1 LRAGSF
7 PREKGTCDKEI
18 VMSGK
23 TATIR
28 NLAFIGHSGCGK
40 TSLAEA
46 LLFST
51 GATNRLGKVDDG
63 TSVLDFEP
71 EELKRKITISSAF
84 HHYSYKKHTIYLADT
99 PGDDNFLADT
109 RAVLHVA
116 DAAVVVVDAVDGVKV
131 GTEKVWQTANEYGLP
146 RLVFVNKM
154 DRERADYNQVLAGLK
169 NILEAQ
175 VVPLQF
181 PIGQEASFKG
191 VVDLVGLKAYTGGAG
206 KMEAGPVPDDLKDE
220 VEQWRSDLLNFAAE
234 SDDALI
240 EKFLEEG
247 DLTPEEIY
255 QGLRAGTIKGQFV
268 PVLFGATHDH
278 LGYELLLDAI
288 NQYLPAPEDRGPV
301 KGINPATKEEVALDA
316 DPDGILAAQVF
327 KTMAD
332 PYAGRLSIFRV
343 FAGTMKSDTTVLNV
357 NKSVPERYGQLFLP
371 EGKGQ
376 KSVSEAGPGAF
387 AAVAKL
393 KETVTGDTLASE
405 AKPVLLPPL
414 GAARTMIT
422 LAVEPKSKG
431 DEDKVY
437 SSILRLLEEDNSLR
451 LNRNAETKEILLSGV
466 GSVHIEAT
474 VEKLKRKFGVEVNL
488 KQPKVP
494 YRETIKSSTKV
505 QGKYKRQSGG
515 RGQYGDTWLEISP
528 LPRGGGFEFV
538 DAIVGG
544 AIPKN
549 YIPSVE
555 KGIVD
560 AMAEGVLAGFQAV
573 DIKVKL
579 YDGSFHDVDSSDMAF
594 KIAGSMGFKKG
605 VQQATP
611 TLLEPIMKMVV
622 TVPEENMGDIIGD
635 LNGRRG
641 RVLGVEA
648 QGRTQVITAQVPMA
662 EVLMYAP
669 DLISKTGGRG
679 TYDMEFSHYE
689 EVPPHLAEKIIAE
702 AQAAREKE

>member
-1 LRAGSF
+1 
-7 PREKGTCDKEI
+7 
-18 VMSGK
+18 MSGK

-84 HHYSYKKHTIYLADT
+84 HHYSYKKHTVYLADT

-109 RAVLHVA
+109 RAVLHVT
-116 DAAVVVVDAVDGVKV
+116 DAAIVVVDAVDGVKV
-131 GTEKVWQTANEYGLP
+131 GTEKVWRTANQYRLP

-154 DRERADYNQVLAGLK
+154 DRERANYAQVLTGLK

-175 VVPLQF
+175 VVPLQY

-191 VVDLVGLKAYTGGAG
+191 VVDLVAMKAYTGGGG

-220 VEQWRSDLLNFAAE
+220 VDGWRSDLLNFAAE
-234 SDDALI
+234 SDDTLI

-247 DLTPEEIY
+247 DLSPEEIY

-268 PVLFGATHDH
+268 PVLFGAVHNN

-288 NQYLPAPEDRGPV
+288 NQYLPAPEDRGQI
-301 KGINPATKEEVALDA
+301 KGINPATKEEVALDP

-327 KTMAD
+327 KTVAD

-343 FAGTMKSDTTVLNV
+343 FSGTMKSDTTVLNV
-357 NKSVPERYGQLFLP
+357 TKSVPERYGQLFLP

-376 KSVSEAGPGAF
+376 KPVSEAGPGAF

-393 KETVTGDTLASE
+393 KETVTGDTLGSE

-437 SSILRLLEEDNSLR
+437 SSIQRLLEEDNSLK
-451 LNRNAETKEILLSGV
+451 LTRNAETKEILLSGV

-474 VEKLKRKFGVEVNL
+474 VEKLKRKFGVAVNL
-488 KQPKVP
+488 KQLKVP
-494 YRETIKSSTKV
+494 YRETIKSTTKV

-528 LPRGGGFEFV
+528 LPRGEGFEFV

-544 AIPKN
+544 VIPKN

-555 KGIVD
+555 KGIVE
-560 AMAEGVLAGFQAV
+560 AMSEGVLAGFPAV

-579 YDGSFHDVDSSDMAF
+579 YDGSFHEVDSSDMAF

-605 VQQATP
+605 VQQANP
-611 TLLEPIMKMVV
+611 TLLEPIMKITV

-679 TYDMEFSHYE
+679 AFDMEFSHYE

>member
-1 LRAGSF
+1 
-7 PREKGTCDKEI
+7 
-18 VMSGK
+18 MSGK
-23 TATIR
+23 TAMIR

-51 GATNRLGKVDDG
+51 GATKRLGKVDDG
-63 TSVLDFEP
+63 SSVLDYEP
-71 EELKRKITISSAF
+71 EEIKRKITISSAF
-84 HHYSYKKHTIYLADT
+84 HHYDYKKHTVFLADT

-109 RAVLHVA
+109 RAVLHVT
-116 DAAVVVVDAVDGVKV
+116 DAAVLVVDAVDGVKV
-131 GTEKVWQTANEYGLP
+131 GTEKVWHTANQYHLP
-146 RLVFVNKM
+146 RLVFINKM
-154 DRERADYNQVLAGLK
+154 DRERADYAQVLAGLK
-169 NILEAQ
+169 NILQAQ
-175 VVPLQF
+175 VVPLQY

-191 VVDLVGLKAYTGGAG
+191 VVDLVGLKACTGGSG
-206 KMEAGPVPDDLKDE
+206 KMEVGPVPDDLQDE
-220 VEQWRSDLLNFAAE
+220 VEQWRGDLLNYAAE

-247 DLTPEEIY
+247 DLSPEEIY
-255 QGLRAGTIKGQFV
+255 QGLRLGTIRGQFV
-268 PVLFGATHDH
+268 PVFFGATHSH

-288 NQYLPAPEDRGPV
+288 NQYLPAPEDRGQI
-301 KGINPATKEEVALDA
+301 KGVHAASQEEVALDPA
-316 DPDGILAAQVF
+316 PDGPLAVQVF
-327 KTMAD
+327 KTVAD

-343 FAGTMKSDTTVLNV
+343 FSGTMKSDTTVLNV
-357 NKSVPERYGQLFLP
+357 TKSVPERYGQLFLP

-376 KSVSEAGPGAF
+376 KPVSEVGPGAF

-393 KETVTGDTLASE
+393 KETVTGDTLGTE
-405 AKPVLLPPL
+405 ALPVLLPPL
-414 GAARTMIT
+414 GAAKPMIT
-422 LAVEPKSKG
+422 LAVEPKTKG
-431 DEDKVY
+431 DEDKVF
-437 SSILRLLEEDNSLR
+437 SSIQKILEEDNSLK
-451 LNRNAETKEILLSGV
+451 LTRNAETKEILLSGV

-494 YRETIKSSTKV
+494 YRETIKGTTKV

-528 LPRGGGFEFV
+528 LPRGEGFEFV
-538 DAIVGG
+538 DNIVGG
-544 AIPKN
+544 VIPKN

-555 KGIVD
+555 KGIVE
-560 AMAEGVLAGFQAV
+560 AMHEGVLAGFPVV
-573 DIKVKL
+573 DIKVRL
-579 YDGSFHDVDSSDMAF
+579 YDGSFHEVDSSDMAF

-605 VQQATP
+605 VQQASP

-635 LNGRRG
+635 LNARRG

-662 EVLMYAP
+662 EVLIYAP

-679 TYDMEFSHYE
+679 SFDMEFSHYE

-702 AQAAREKE
+702 AQAAKEKE

>member
-1 LRAGSF
+1 
-7 PREKGTCDKEI
+7 
-18 VMSGK
+18 MSGK

-84 HHYSYKKHTIYLADT
+84 HHYSFKKHTVYLADT

-109 RAVLHVA
+109 RAVLHVT
-116 DAAVVVVDAVDGVKV
+116 DAAIVVVDAVDGVKV
-131 GTEKVWQTANEYGLP
+131 GTEKVWHTANRYGLP

-154 DRERADYNQVLAGLK
+154 DRERANYALVLTGLK

-175 VVPLQF
+175 VVPLQY

-191 VVDLVGLKAYTGGAG
+191 VVDLVAMKAYTGGGG

-220 VEQWRSDLLNFAAE
+220 VDEWRSDLLNFAAE
-234 SDDALI
+234 SDDTLI

-247 DLTPEEIY
+247 DLSPEEIY

-268 PVLFGATHDH
+268 PVLFGAVHNN

-288 NQYLPAPEDRGPV
+288 NQYLPAPEDRGQI
-301 KGINPATKEEVALDA
+301 KGINPATKEEVALDP

-327 KTMAD
+327 KTVAD

-343 FAGTMKSDTTVLNV
+343 FSGTMKSDTTVLNV
-357 NKSVPERYGQLFLP
+357 TKSVPERYGQLFLP

-376 KSVSEAGPGAF
+376 KPVSEAGPGAF

-393 KETVTGDTLASE
+393 KETVTGDTLGSE
-405 AKPVLLPPL
+405 AKPILLPPL

-437 SSILRLLEEDNSLR
+437 SSIQRLLEEDNSLK
-451 LNRNAETKEILLSGV
+451 LTRNAETKEILLSGV

-488 KQPKVP
+488 KQLKVP
-494 YRETIKSSTKV
+494 YRETIKGATKV

-528 LPRGGGFEFV
+528 LPRGEGFEFV

-544 AIPKN
+544 VIPKN

-555 KGIVD
+555 KGIVE
-560 AMAEGVLAGFQAV
+560 AMSEGVLAGFPAV

-579 YDGSFHDVDSSDMAF
+579 YDGSFHEVDSSDMAF

-605 VQQATP
+605 VQQANP
-611 TLLEPIMKMVV
+611 TLLEPIMKITV

-679 TYDMEFSHYE
+679 AFDMEFSHYE

>member
-1 LRAGSF
+1 
-7 PREKGTCDKEI
+7 
-18 VMSGK
+18 MSGK

-51 GATNRLGKVDDG
+51 GATKRLGKVDDG
-63 TSVLDFEP
+63 SSVLDYEP
-71 EELKRKITISSAF
+71 EEIKRKITISSAF
-84 HHYSYKKHTIYLADT
+84 HHYSYKKHMIYLADT

-109 RAVLHVA
+109 RAVLHVT
-116 DAAVVVVDAVDGVKV
+116 DAAVVVIDAVDGVKV
-131 GTEKVWQTANEYGLP
+131 GTEKVWHTADQHNLP
-146 RLVFVNKM
+146 RLVFINKM
-154 DRERADYNQVLAGLK
+154 DRERADYAQVLAGLK

-175 VVPLQF
+175 VIPLQF
-181 PIGQEASFKG
+181 PMGQEASFKG
-191 VVDLVGLKAYTGGAG
+191 VVDLVSLKAYTGGSG
-206 KMEAGPVPDDLKDE
+206 KMESGPVPDDLQDE
-220 VEQWRSDLLNFAAE
+220 VEQWRGDLLNYAAE

-247 DLTPEEIY
+247 DLSPEEIY
-255 QGLRAGTIKGQFV
+255 QGLRQGTLSGQFV
-268 PVLFGATHDH
+268 PVLFGATHNN

-288 NQYLPAPEDRGPV
+288 NLFLPAPEDRGQIKAV
-301 KGINPATKEEVALDA
+301 KANTQDEVTLEP
-316 DPDGILAAQVF
+316 DPDGPLAAQVF
-327 KTMAD
+327 KTVAD
-332 PYAGRLSIFRV
+332 PYAGRLSVFRV
-343 FAGTMKSDTTVLNV
+343 FSGTMKSDTTVLNV
-357 NKSVPERYGQLFLP
+357 TKSVPERYGQLFLP

-376 KSVSEAGPGAF
+376 TPVSDVGPGAF

-393 KETVTGDTLASE
+393 KETVTGDTLGTE
-405 AKPVLLPPL
+405 AMPVLLPPL
-414 GAARTMIT
+414 EVVKPMIT

-431 DEDKVY
+431 DEDKVF
-437 SSILRLLEEDNSLR
+437 SSIQKILEEDNSLR
-451 LNRNAETKEILLSGV
+451 LNRNAETREILLSGV

-474 VEKLKRKFGVEVNL
+474 VEKLKRKFGVEMNL

-494 YRETIKSSTKV
+494 YRETIKSTTNV

-528 LPRGGGFEFV
+528 LPRGEGFEFV
-538 DAIVGG
+538 DNIVGG
-544 AIPKN
+544 VIPKN
-549 YIPSVE
+549 YIPAVE
-555 KGIVD
+555 KGIVE
-560 AMAEGVLAGFQAV
+560 AMQEGVLSGYPVV
-573 DIKVKL
+573 DVKVRL

-611 TLLEPIMKMVV
+611 ALLEPIMKMVV

-635 LNGRRG
+635 LNSRRG

-662 EVLMYAP
+662 EVLMYTP

-679 TYDMEFSHYE
+679 TFDMEFSHYE

-702 AQAAREKE
+702 AQGGKEKE

>member
-1 LRAGSF
+1 
-7 PREKGTCDKEI
+7 
-18 VMSGK
+18 MSGK
-23 TATIR
+23 TTTIR

-46 LLFST
+46 LLYSA

-84 HHYSYKKHTIYLADT
+84 HHYSYKKHTVYLADT

-109 RAVLHVA
+109 RAVLHVV

-131 GTEKVWQTANEYGLP
+131 GTEKVWQTSNDYNLP
-146 RLVFVNKM
+146 RLVFINKM
-154 DRERADYNQVLAGLK
+154 DRERADFNQVLTGLK
-169 NILEAQ
+169 KILEAQ
-175 VVPLQF
+175 VVPLQY

-191 VVDLVGLKAYTGGAG
+191 VVDLVSQKAYIGGSG
-206 KMEAGPVPDDLKDE
+206 KMETGPVPDDLKDE

-247 DLTPEEIY
+247 DLSPEEIY

-268 PVLFGATHDH
+268 PVLFGAAHDH
-278 LGYELLLDAI
+278 LGYELLLEAI
-288 NQYLPAPEDRGPV
+288 NQYMPAPEDRGQI
-301 KGINPATKEEVALDA
+301 KGINPAKKEEVALEA

-327 KTMAD
+327 KTVAD

-343 FAGTMKSDTTVLNV
+343 FSGTMKSDTTVFNV
-357 NKSVPERYGQLFLP
+357 NKGVPERYGQLFLP

-376 KSVSEAGPGAF
+376 KAVTEAGPGAI

-393 KETVTGDTLASE
+393 KETVTGDTLGSE
-405 AKPVLLPPL
+405 AKPVLLPSL

-437 SSILRLLEEDNSLR
+437 SSIQRLLEEDNSLK
-451 LNRNAETKEILLSGV
+451 LTRNAETKEILLSGV

-494 YRETIKSSTKV
+494 YRETIKGSTKV

-515 RGQYGDTWLEISP
+515 RGQYGDTWLDISP
-528 LPRGGGFEFV
+528 LPRGEGFVFE
-538 DAIVGG
+538 DGIVGG
-544 AIPKN
+544 VIPKN

-555 KGIVD
+555 KGIVE
-560 AMAEGVLAGFQAV
+560 AMTEGVLAGFRVV
-573 DIKVKL
+573 DVKIRL

-605 VQQATP
+605 VIQANP
-611 TLLEPIMKMVV
+611 TLLEPIMKMTV

-648 QGRTQVITAQVPMA
+648 QGRTQVIAAQVPMA
-662 EVLMYAP
+662 EVLLYAP
-669 DLISKTGGRG
+669 DLVSKTGGRG

-702 AQAAREKE
+702 ANAAREKE

>member
-1 LRAGSF
+1 
-7 PREKGTCDKEI
+7 
-18 VMSGK
+18 MSGK
-23 TATIR
+23 TAAIR

-84 HHYSYKKHTIYLADT
+84 HHYSYKKHTVYLADT

-131 GTEKVWQTANEYGLP
+131 GTEKVWQTANAYNLP

-169 NILEAQ
+169 NILGAQ
-175 VVPLQF
+175 VVPLQY
-181 PIGQEASFKG
+181 PIGLEANFKG
-191 VVDLVGLKAYTGGAG
+191 VVDLVGLKAYTGSAG

-247 DLTPEEIY
+247 DLSPEEIY
-255 QGLRAGTIKGQFV
+255 QGLRVGTIKGQFV
-268 PVLFGATHDH
+268 PVLFGVTHNN

-288 NQYLPAPEDRGPV
+288 NQYLPAPEDRGQL
-301 KGINPATKEEVALDA
+301 KGINPNTKEEVALDP
-316 DPDGILAAQVF
+316 DPDGPLAAQVF
-327 KTMAD
+327 KTVAD

-343 FAGTMKSDTTVLNV
+343 FAGTMKSDATVLNV
-357 NKSVPERYGQLFLP
+357 TKSVPERYGQLFLP

-376 KSVSEAGPGAF
+376 KPVSEAGPGAF

-393 KETVTGDTLASE
+393 KETVTGDTLGSE

-437 SSILRLLEEDNSLR
+437 SSIQRLLEEDNSLR
-451 LNRNAETKEILLSGV
+451 LTRNAETKEILLSGV

-474 VEKLKRKFGVEVNL
+474 VEKLKRKFGVEVKL

-494 YRETIKSSTKV
+494 YRETIKSATKV

-515 RGQYGDTWLEISP
+515 RGQYGDTWLEISA
-528 LPRGGGFEFV
+528 LPRGEGFEFV

-555 KGIVD
+555 KGIVE
-560 AMAEGVLAGFQAV
+560 AMTEGVLAGFPAV
-573 DIKVKL
+573 DIKVRL
-579 YDGSFHDVDSSDMAF
+579 YDGSFHEVDSSDMAF

-605 VQQATP
+605 VQQANP

-679 TYDMEFSHYE
+679 TFDMEFSHYE

>member
-1 LRAGSF
+1 
-7 PREKGTCDKEI
+7 
-18 VMSGK
+18 MSGK

-51 GATNRLGKVDDG
+51 GATKRLGKVDDG
-63 TSVLDFEP
+63 SSVLDYEP
-71 EELKRKITISSAF
+71 EEIKRKITISSAF
-84 HHYSYKKHTIYLADT
+84 HHYSYKKHMIYLADT

-109 RAVLHVA
+109 RAVLHVT
-116 DAAVVVVDAVDGVKV
+116 DAAVVVIDAVDGVKV
-131 GTEKVWQTANEYGLP
+131 GTEKVWHTANRHNLP
-146 RLVFVNKM
+146 RLVFINKM
-154 DRERADYNQVLAGLK
+154 DRERADYAQVLAGLK

-175 VVPLQF
+175 VIPLQF
-181 PIGQEASFKG
+181 PMGQEASFKG
-191 VVDLVGLKAYTGGAG
+191 VVDLVSLKAYTGGSG
-206 KMEAGPVPDDLKDE
+206 KMESGPVPDDLQDE
-220 VEQWRSDLLNFAAE
+220 VEQWRGDLLNYAAE

-247 DLTPEEIY
+247 DLSPEEIY
-255 QGLRAGTIKGQFV
+255 QGLRQGTLSGQFV
-268 PVLFGATHDH
+268 PVLFGATHNN

-288 NQYLPAPEDRGPV
+288 NLFLPAPEDRGQIKAV
-301 KGINPATKEEVALDA
+301 KANTQDEVTLEP
-316 DPDGILAAQVF
+316 DPDGPLAAQVF
-327 KTMAD
+327 KTVAD
-332 PYAGRLSIFRV
+332 PYAGRLSVFRV
-343 FAGTMKSDTTVLNV
+343 FSGTMKSDTTVLNV
-357 NKSVPERYGQLFLP
+357 TKSVPERYGQLFLP

-376 KSVSEAGPGAF
+376 TPVSDVGPGAF

-393 KETVTGDTLASE
+393 KETVTGDTLGTE
-405 AKPVLLPPL
+405 AMPVLLPPL
-414 GAARTMIT
+414 EVVKPMIT

-431 DEDKVY
+431 DEDKVF
-437 SSILRLLEEDNSLR
+437 SSIQKILEEDNSLR
-451 LNRNAETKEILLSGV
+451 LNRNAETREILLSGV

-474 VEKLKRKFGVEVNL
+474 VEKLKRKFGVEMNL

-494 YRETIKSSTKV
+494 YRETIKSTTNV

-528 LPRGGGFEFV
+528 LPRGEGFEFV
-538 DAIVGG
+538 DNIVGG
-544 AIPKN
+544 VIPKN
-549 YIPSVE
+549 YIPAVE
-555 KGIVD
+555 KGIVE
-560 AMAEGVLAGFQAV
+560 AMQEGVLSGYPVV
-573 DIKVKL
+573 DVKVRL

-611 TLLEPIMKMVV
+611 ALLEPIMKMVV

-635 LNGRRG
+635 LNSRRG

-662 EVLMYAP
+662 EVLMYTP

-679 TYDMEFSHYE
+679 TFDMEFSHYE

-702 AQAAREKE
+702 AQGGKEKE